1 MVFILKCFLNWLLM
15 KISKALRS
23 AADIKQL
30 LRWGGNHYKSHL
42 WGWNNMKHT
51 SGIQRILK
59 ISAIS
64 AGMVLSVWNSSITAK
79 AADIKIDATFTDP
92 AFNAYVRASFDT
104 DGNGLLSD
112 TEVANAKNISMP
124 KSSYNNV
131 ICTSYAGIEN
141 LTSLVT
147 FDIHGDYK
155 DASGNMVL
163 RGGNGPADLNL
174 SQNTQLN
181 SITISYTNL
190 STVELPSYPNQNTNL
205 QNLYAGNSNLTAIN
219 NLSNCVNLQQAW
231 INTNHLTSLD
241 VSGCTN
247 LKVLHA
253 EGNDISGNT
262 SITLHKADNS
272 TLQEIWVSTNFNL
285 TGMDV
290 THELGLTD
298 LMMNGTKFSNGI
310 DLSKNTAL
318 EKLYCYDASLPS
330 LDLTGNKNLTYVWSD
345 AYTGDKLKLS
355 SIVKL
360 ETLTISASASD
371 GSTTRTLVA
380 NINSTEGFS
389 SAVQSCDATMQ
400 AGSTA
405 VNAVSSAGNID
416 SAVGVDFSFKDSSG
430 NEIHQPQAGSTT
442 TLTMNLSNSGLKTP
456 DANEEYV
463 VYHKDGDTVTEVAG
477 ATVSNNTAT
486 IPASSYTGYYVAVKN
501 NGTVSSTTASV
512 QSSSDVKDAS
522 WCVTYLDCSGKT
534 VKVQWVKYGGSAS
547 APAGYNYPAV
557 SNVTSHQDVRPTS
570 CKVTGGYVV
579 PDTADR
585 GN

>member
-1 MVFILKCFLNWLLM
+1 MILLVNGFHPEVFLNWLLM
-15 KISKALRS
+15 KISKAFRS
-23 AADIKQL
+23 AADIKRL
-30 LRWGGNHYKSHL
+30 LRWNGNHYKSHL

-79 AADIKIDATFTDP
+79 AADINIDATFTDL

-131 ICTSYAGIEN
+131 ICTSYAGIET
-141 LTSLVT
+141 LTGLET
-147 FDIHGDYK
+147 FDIHGEPQ

-163 RGGNGPADLNL
+163 RGGNGPDSIDL
-174 SQNTQLN
+174 SSNTALN
-181 SITISYTNL
+181 SIDVHYTNL
-190 STVELPSYPNQNTNL
+190 GTITLPTNITTLKANNSELTTINNLEKCANLVDAEINTNL
-205 QNLYAGNSNLTAIN
+205 
-219 NLSNCVNLQQAW
+219 
-231 INTNHLTSLD
+231 LTSVD
-241 VSGCTN
+241 ISGCTK
-247 LKVLHA
+247 LVFLHA
-253 EGNDISGNT
+253 EGNNIAGDT
-262 SITLHKADNS
+262 SITLHKTDNS
-272 TLQEIWVSTNFNL
+272 TLKDIWVSTNFNL

-290 THELGLTD
+290 SHELGLTN

-310 DLSKNTAL
+310 DLSNNAAL
-318 EKLYCYDASLPS
+318 ETLYCYDASLPS
-330 LDLTGNKNLTYVWSD
+330 LDLTGNKNLKYVWSD

-430 NEIHQPQAGSTT
+430 NEIHQPQTGSTT

-463 VYHKDGDTVTEVAG
+463 VYHKDGDAVTEVAG

-512 QSSSDVKDAS
+512 QSSSDVKEAS